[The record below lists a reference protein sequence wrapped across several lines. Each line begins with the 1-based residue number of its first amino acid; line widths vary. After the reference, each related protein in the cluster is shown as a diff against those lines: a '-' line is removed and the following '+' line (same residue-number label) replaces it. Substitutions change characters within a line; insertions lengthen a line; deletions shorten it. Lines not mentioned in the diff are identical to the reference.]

1 MDKVRRTF
9 VNRGATVAFF
19 SAAGPLLALS
29 EPARAQSS
37 AAAPEWA
44 QGVFGARTLLEAVR
58 AMGGT
63 AVTETRDVSW
73 GNTPDIAENGLV
85 VPISIS
91 TTLAG
96 VESIG
101 LFIEKN
107 PTPMAAL
114 FEVPAGTRASFR
126 TNFKLGE
133 SSNVYAL
140 VKADGRV
147 LVARHEVKVTIGGC
161 GG

>member
-9 VNRGATVAFF
+9 VNRGARVALFG
-19 SAAGPLLALS
+19 AAGPLLALGTC
-29 EPARAQSS
+29 AQAQS
-37 AAAPEWA
+37 APPAPDWA

-63 AVTETRDVSW
+63 AVIETRDVSW

-85 VPISIS
+85 VPISIA

-101 LFIEKN
+101 LYIEKN
-107 PTPMAAL
+107 PTPVAAL
-114 FEVPAGTRASFR
+114 FEVPAGTRPSFR

-133 SSNVYAL
+133 SSNIYAL
-140 VKADGRV
+140 VKAEGRV
-147 LVARHEVKVTIGGC
+147 LVARHEIKVTIGGC

>member
-9 VNRGATVAFF
+9 VNRGASVALFGVA
-19 SAAGPLLALS
+19 SPLLTLS
-29 EPARAQSS
+29 EPAGAQQ
-37 AAAPEWA
+37 AAPAPDWA
-44 QGVFGARTLLEAVR
+44 QGVFGARSLLEAVR
-58 AMGGT
+58 AMGGN
-63 AVTETRDVSW
+63 AVIETRDVSW

-96 VESIG
+96 VESVG

-140 VKADGRV
+140 VKAEGRV
-147 LVARHEVKVTIGGC
+147 LVARHEIKVTIGGC